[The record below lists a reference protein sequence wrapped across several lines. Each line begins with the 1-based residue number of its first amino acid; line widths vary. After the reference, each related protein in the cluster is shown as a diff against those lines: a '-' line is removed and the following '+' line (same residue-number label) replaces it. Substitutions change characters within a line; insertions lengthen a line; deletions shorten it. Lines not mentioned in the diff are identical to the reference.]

1 MDGHNDEAQE
11 YKKNK
16 DKENG
21 EAMRDGVLDDGGG
34 NINGFSKLEPSH
46 IPPSSSSSSSDN
58 ADVVLAPSVIG
69 SFQGHRC
76 IVILF
81 LKPNTRYFK
90 GRHGTVASG
99 DNAAF
104 RIREKYVK
112 ISERE
117 YFIPHA
123 SEYAK

>member
-76 IVILF
+76 IVIFF
-81 LKPNTRYFK
+81 LNPMIFSFAFLCIIIF
-90 GRHGTVASG
+90 VAYTSIS
-99 DNAAF
+99 NN
-104 RIREKYVK
+104 RIGILRNNN
-112 ISERE
+112 
-117 YFIPHA
+117 
-123 SEYAK
+123 